1 MVVDASVWVSRLLP
15 QDTKH
20 AATQGWLERHVRD
33 ESLTASPTLALAEV
47 VGAVARRTGS
57 ARLGTRAVQALLD
70 LPGLRLIAVDQRL
83 AMTAARLAAELSL
96 RGADAVYVAAALDL
110 GLPLVSWD
118 AEQRKRGRRLIRVHT
133 PGEME

>member
-15 QDTKH
+15 QDAEH
-20 AATQGWLERHVRD
+20 AATRDWLERHVRD
-33 ESLTASPTLALAEV
+33 GGLTASPTLALAEV
-47 VGAVARRTGS
+47 SGAVARRTGS

-70 LPGLRLIAVDQRL
+70 LPGLRLIAVNQRL

-118 AEQRKRGRRLIRVHT
+118 VEQRERGRRLVRVHT
-133 PGEME
+133 PGETE